1 MRYSV
6 WRYTGYAANGSANRI
21 RHAKGLVRSAVT
33 TELNEVDDE
42 AKTQGTIDLGADSE
56 ETIEADKLARKK
68 WLSGRRGVRPKNYAE
83 FIFAGPPPYG
93 EDDEWSEKK
102 ERKWADTAMAWFR
115 KRFPHSVIVAASLH
129 RDETSPHI
137 HVVFSPQSRDAQDKP
152 RWGWCFA
159 RNDAAAASRAELKG
173 HAVKKPTKRQTK
185 LGAKVALR
193 LLQDDMHLHVGAPFN
208 LERGERGSK
217 RKHEETDKSKTVGAK
232 LKKLEKKLRAELAV
246 KEREVL
252 EDKKVVEVQAKRVA
266 ASGRAVQRQIAAHGE
281 LAEQRAELTAL
292 TAEQEKVAE
301 QLEKTEEA
309 IGEYEAQVNAQIE
322 QEKAKIAAAYGEID
336 DAKKRQVRKRV
347 KTRKGE
353 SRLRLAM
360 HIFGRCRRAHLT
372 DDELFLDEWQE
383 DIDATLDWE
392 TQPAAVQAIA
402 DKHHWDA
409 PAPKTEIPEK
419 ERGQV
424 VPFRRKD
431 KDGRG
436 DRRS

>member
-1 MRYSV
+1 MGQSV
-6 WRYTGYAANGSANRI
+6 WRYTGYTANGSGNRI
-21 RHAKGLVRSAVT
+21 RHAKGVIRSPIT
-33 TELNEVDDE
+33 TELNKVDDE
-42 AKTQGTIDLGADSE
+42 AKSQGTVDLGADSE
-56 ETIEADKLARKK
+56 EAIEADKLARKE
-68 WLSGRRGVRPKNYAE
+68 WLVGRRGRPPKQFAE

-93 EDDEWSEKK
+93 EDDEWDVKK
-102 ERKWADTAMAWFR
+102 ERKWADSAMTWFR

-129 RDETSPHI
+129 RDETAPHV
-137 HVVFSPQSRDAQDKP
+137 HLVFSPQSRDEKGQP
-152 RWGWCFA
+152 RWGWCHA
-159 RNDAAAASRAELKG
+159 RNDAAAASIAEKRG
-173 HAVKKPTKRQTK
+173 HAVKKAVKRRTK
-185 LGAKVALR
+185 LGAKKALSS
-193 LLQDDMHLHVGAPFN
+193 LQDDMHLFVGAPFN

-246 KEREVL
+246 KEHEVL
-252 EDKKVVEVQAKRVA
+252 EDKKAVAVQAKRVA
-266 ASGRAVQRQIAAHGE
+266 ASGRAVQRQIVAHGE

-309 IGEYEAQVNAQIE
+309 IGEYEAQVAAQIE
-322 QEKAKIAAAYGEID
+322 QEKAKIADAYGEID
-336 DAKKRQVRKRV
+336 DAKKRQVRKSI

-383 DIDATLDWE
+383 DIDATLDWK

-402 DKHHWDA
+402 DKHQWAA
-409 PAPKTEIPEK
+409 PAPKIEIPEE

-424 VPFRRKD
+424 IPFRRKD
-431 KDGRG
+431 KDGPG